1 MAVLASWLVTVIG
14 QLVTELVTSWLH
26 HKWQPWLSWQHTEQ
40 RNEAIRLS
48 SDGSPGYPGSIRSK
62 GMKS

>member
-1 MAVLASWLVTVIG
+1 MAV
-14 QLVTELVTSWLH
+14 LVTELVTSWLH

-48 SDGSPGYPGSIRSK
+48 PDGRPGFMAGYRYWFSWHNGAK
-62 GMKS
+62 K